1 MIKNLIN
8 ADDEATA
15 NGTVETERTNA
26 LVSLFDLSPATT
38 EQASEL
44 KAAAE
49 SSGIDDSGN
58 VEPKQAEPAI
68 VIEPFVPPSKV
79 ETIRRS
85 GLAWSAGVVF
95 FGSVGFMMIL
105 GWFADLLLDSAPYGL
120 VVGIVLGSIIGFVN
134 FFRITSQI
142 FKNN

>member
-1 MIKNLIN
+1 MIKNLLN
-8 ADDEATA
+8 ADDEPAA
-15 NGTVETERTNA
+15 NGSAESEHATGP
-26 LVSLFDLSPATT
+26 VSLFDLSPTPSETAFTLNDATET
-38 EQASEL
+38 PAFGDNWDREPQA
-44 KAAAE
+44 
-49 SSGIDDSGN
+49 
-58 VEPKQAEPAI
+58 AEPAI
-68 VIEPFVPPSKV
+68 VVEPFVPPSKV

-105 GWFADLLLDSAPYGL
+105 GWFADLLFGSAPYGL
-120 VVGIVLGSIIGFVN
+120 VAGIVLGSVIGFIN

>member
-1 MIKNLIN
+1 MIKNLLN
-8 ADDEATA
+8 SDEEAA
-15 NGTVETERTNA
+15 LNVASETEYANA
-26 LVSLFDLSPATT
+26 PLSLFDRSP
-38 EQASEL
+38 EPSENAL
-44 KAAAE
+44 MLDPVAE
-49 SSGIDDSGN
+49 TAI
-58 VEPKQAEPAI
+58 VEETWDPEPVAAEPAI

-105 GWFADLLLDSAPYGL
+105 GWFADLLLGSAPYGL
-120 VVGIVLGSIIGFVN
+120 VVGIVLGSVIGFIN